1 MIKDLQLTWNPI
13 DADNHLAVV
22 GFLAELT
29 ETGLS
34 TCLFDSVFA
43 QIGAVREPGAYAYI
57 GSWDFSEITDH
68 LDRNPPAQYSGSLTT
83 PPCSEGVSWYVC
95 TQPLPLSVNSYN
107 AVKKLLKFNSRYKQN
122 TLGSVNLLDLASH
135 D

>member
-1 MIKDLQLTWNPI
+1 M
-13 DADNHLAVV
+13 
-22 GFLAELT
+22 
-29 ETGLS
+29 
-34 TCLFDSVFA
+34 
-43 QIGAVREPGAYAYI
+43 
-57 GSWDFSEITDH
+57 
-68 LDRNPPAQYSGSLTT
+68 
-83 PPCSEGVSWYVC
+83 C